1 MTDVR
6 VRRRQRVERKA
17 EATMPLRWGGVQGW
31 RVVVVVVVGVGVARG
46 VVVVVGV
53 VMIQAEKVVR
63 GLVGVVVVVEVEGWE
78 GVGWREVEYGE
89 EE

>member
-17 EATMPLRWGGVQGW
+17 EAMMPLRWGGVQGW
-31 RVVVVVVVGVGVARG
+31 RVLVVVVVGVGVARG

-78 GVGWREVEYGE
+78 GVDWREVEYGE